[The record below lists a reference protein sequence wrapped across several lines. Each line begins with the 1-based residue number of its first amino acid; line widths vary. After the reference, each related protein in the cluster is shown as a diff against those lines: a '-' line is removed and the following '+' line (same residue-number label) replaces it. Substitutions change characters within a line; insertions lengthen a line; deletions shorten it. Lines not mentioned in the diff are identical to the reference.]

1 MGGFQMYDNVSII
14 TNILVFIGAALLGIA
29 FFPIRKL
36 ISQLP
41 LGSIRQRWNFL
52 SLLIIFFL
60 FGYIWYNIVYWE
72 KFDDHFD
79 LVVTIVFL
87 FGAIFVLLVGIL
99 ALQTAKDINEI
110 TILKREN
117 IIDSLIGI
125 YNRRYFDT
133 KLSEEIERAHR
144 YKLPLSLLLLDIDHF
159 KNINDTHG
167 HQIGDIVLKNLG
179 QSLLNAVRETDIV
192 ARYGGEEIAIITPHT
207 SLFSASELAER
218 LRHTIEASTM
228 VPADEYEKRQ
238 AIKITV
244 SIGVTGMEKDSGYEK
259 SMIKNADK
267 ALYEAKENGR
277 NQVIVFKT
285 NKN

>member
-1 MGGFQMYDNVSII
+1 MYSDISII
-14 TNILVFIGAALLGIA
+14 TNILVFVGAALLGIA

-41 LGSIRQRWNFL
+41 LGSTRQRWNFL

-60 FGYIWYNIVYWE
+60 FGYIWYNIAYWE

-79 LVVTIVFL
+79 LVVTIIFL
-87 FGAIFVLLVGIL
+87 FGAIFVLLVGML
-99 ALQTAKDINEI
+99 SLQTAKDINEI
-110 TILKREN
+110 IILKREN
-117 IIDSLIGI
+117 IIDPLIGI

-179 QSLLNAVRETDIV
+179 QLLLKTIRETDIV

-244 SIGVTGMEKDSGYEK
+244 SIGVTGMEEDSGHEK
-259 SMIKNADK
+259 SMIKKADK

-277 NQVIVFKT
+277 NQVIVYKADI
-285 NKN
+285 NDLLK

>member
-1 MGGFQMYDNVSII
+1 MYDNISII

-60 FGYIWYNIVYWE
+60 FGYIWYNIAYWE

-259 SMIKNADK
+259 SMIKKADK
-267 ALYEAKENGR
+267 ALYKAKENGR
-277 NQVIVFKT
+277 NQVIVYKT
-285 NKN
+285 NKINLLK